1 MIKMK
6 SPRVKWY
13 HVGQNC
19 KSGQCLK
26 MLLKDKERFGQQ
38 RKAFSLDMGDLERDK
53 GDFNM

>member
-1 MIKMK
+1 MK

-13 HVGQNC
+13 HVGHNC

-26 MLLKDKERFGQQ
+26 MLSKDKERFGQQ